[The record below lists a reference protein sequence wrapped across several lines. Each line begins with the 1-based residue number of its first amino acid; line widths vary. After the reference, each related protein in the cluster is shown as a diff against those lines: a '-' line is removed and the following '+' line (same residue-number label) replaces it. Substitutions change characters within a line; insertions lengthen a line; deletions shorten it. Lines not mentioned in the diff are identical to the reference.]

1 LDQFDFS
8 EDGFPI
14 LSIPTMTPEQRRH
27 AFWLREQGILDGS
40 IKPNAFDPATVI
52 RRKPNPVPSD
62 APFPP
67 PDACPDDAGNT
78 AKE

>member
-1 LDQFDFS
+1 MDQDES
-8 EDGFPI
+8 NEDCFPV

-52 RRKPNPVPSD
+52 RRMAIP
-62 APFPP
+62 AP
-67 PDACPDDAGNT
+67 PDAPLPPSDSSSIEAEN
-78 AKE
+78 KQKK